1 MMKNF
6 ILNWRASVKRGVL
19 NEGKI
24 LHEMA
29 SDEEIDVLDRT
40 LSNLDPASLP
50 LNGAFGGK
58 LRKVIPLETVGGKVG
73 EMVSK
78 LEQAGYTVN
87 LKDGT
92 VSYETR
98 REHEGKVYKG
108 KKTLKINK
116 VLNGLLKHKEAER
129 DADEKLSAARAK
141 RSINHSR
148 TKADE
153 DEFTKAYATYDAEK
167 NKLREIGKK
176 AFRGM
181 DRWIYYGDVAKYIKA
196 WEENA
201 GFFKNDP
208 EALSGFSI
216 IISRYPKDVLR
227 MSDFE
232 NITSCHTLHSR
243 SEEAGDGGGAFVK
256 CAYAEAIDGGAIAF
270 VVPTQEVNDFI
281 EEHGIEKLL
290 MPDYGDSEDEI
301 FLDDKR
307 NVGSMEPVSRM
318 RIRVGRFDDDDY
330 RYYIGVPDARI
341 YGANTSNFYE
351 TLKAWLVD
359 NQEGTI
365 QHLPK
370 VEDNQVGKRDH
381 RLTQYT
387 VNDIGKIDAGKI
399 TLIGGTYQDNP
410 LEQILARMLTPE
422 AKRAGDYDGSLVIG
436 KPSKDSSENEID
448 IPDGRTEEIENE
460 IEALVEFYNNRYDYC
475 TIYADVEPG
484 HEGPVI
490 DAYAEL
496 WMNLDV
502 GKPKLDDEG
511 GQDGK
516 ITTDGIYT
524 LNEDRAS
531 YGGEIMSDFYNIGGL
546 MWADPDGE
554 EVRRAIA
561 YYVEA
566 TGEVRLHVELR
577 PGNSL
582 GSDYIYGVEEFE
594 QFADAIESDIDEKVD
609 PWLKNLMKRTLMR
622 EGILESSKFQEFMKQ
637 AEEEEFEDFED
648 TDWSFDV
655 IMDEDRVDIDISVEF
670 KIDDIKGLEDI
681 FYTGQAIKDI
691 GMSRDF
697 GTMFKKKLFDQVP
710 GFVYEESMY
719 PDLTRRYVGRRGN
732 NGAGHASLGLSF
744 TITSE
749 HPEGVIAPALSMI
762 QHIKK
767 KDVEEV
773 AKEAYKA
780 LIQQGTNVFVTG
792 YKDSVRQQELPFK
805 SEKNS
810 MNDPEFF
817 LEKEAGSESEKSLNE
832 RIHRNW
838 SGFLNS
844 K

>member
-6 ILNWRASVKRGVL
+6 ILNWRASVKKDVL
-19 NEGKI
+19 NENKI
-24 LHEMA
+24 IHEA
-29 SDEEIDVLDRT
+29 SDEEIEVLHNV
-40 LSNLDPASLP
+40 LSNLDPAELP
-50 LNGAFGGK
+50 MNGAFGGK

-73 EMVSK
+73 EMVNK
-78 LEQAGYTVN
+78 FQEAGYTVD

-116 VLNGLLKHKEAER
+116 VLNGLLKHKEKER
-129 DADEKLSAARAK
+129 DTDEELSAHRAK
-141 RSINHSR
+141 YHIERQKDVSGDDHLKSYGDDYN
-148 TKADE
+148 
-153 DEFTKAYATYDAEK
+153 KAYAGYEAEK
-167 NKLREIGKK
+167 NKLKEIGQK

-181 DRWIYYGDVAKYIKA
+181 DRRVRVPEVDYYIKA

-208 EALSGFSI
+208 EAFAGFSI
-216 IISRYPKDVLR
+216 IISRHPTDVLR
-227 MSDFE
+227 MSDFDAIE
-232 NITSCHTLHSR
+232 SCHTLASR
-243 SEEAGDGGGAFVK
+243 SGETGAFVK
-256 CAYAEAIDGGAIAF
+256 CAYAEAIDGGAIAY
-270 VVPTQEVNDFI
+270 VVPTQEIKDWEEENDQLI
-281 EEHGIEKLL
+281 EDTDDEVLSDSARDI
-290 MPDYGDSEDEI
+290 GDI
-301 FLDDKR
+301 
-307 NVGSMEPVSRM
+307 EPVSRV
-318 RIRVGRFDDDDY
+318 RIRIGRFDDDDY
-330 RYYIGVPDARI
+330 RYYIGVPDSRI
-341 YGANTSNFYE
+341 YGADTSNFYE
-351 TLKAWLVD
+351 TLKTWLVD

-370 VEDNQVGKRDH
+370 VDMDDVDSDE
-381 RLTQYT
+381 YT
-387 VNDIGKIDAGKI
+387 VNDIGKIDAGKM

-410 LEQILARMLTPE
+410 LQQILARMLDPE
-422 AKRAGDYDGSLVIG
+422 AKRSGNYAGSVVGA
-436 KPSKDSSENEID
+436 PHKDSSENEID
-448 IPDGRTEEIENE
+448 MPDGRTEEVENE
-460 IEALVEFYNNRYDYC
+460 IEALVDFYNNRYDHC
-475 TIYADVEPG
+475 TIYADVTNHG
-484 HEGPVI
+484 EGPVI
-490 DAYAEL
+490 DAYAEFT
-496 WMNLDV
+496 MNLDV
-502 GKPKLDDEG
+502 GKPELDDEG

-524 LNEDRAS
+524 LNEDRGH
-531 YGGEIMSDFYNIGGL
+531 YGVEITNDFHNIGNL
-546 MWADPDGE
+546 EWANFHGDE
-554 EVRRAIA
+554 NHRAVA
-561 YYVEA
+561 YYVHG
-566 TGEVRLHVELR
+566 TGEVRLHVDLR
-577 PGNSL
+577 PGDSL
-582 GSDYIYGVEEFE
+582 GSDYVYGVEEFE

-609 PWLKNLMKRTLMR
+609 PWLETLMKRTLMR

-655 IMDEDRVDIDISVEF
+655 MMDEDRVDIDISVEF

-744 TITSE
+744 TITGE

-838 SGFLNS
+838 SGFLNN
-844 K
+844 

>member
-6 ILNWRASVKRGVL
+6 ILNWRASVKKDVL
-19 NEGKI
+19 NENKI
-24 LHEMA
+24 IHEA
-29 SDEEIDVLDRT
+29 SDEEIEVLHNV
-40 LSNLDPASLP
+40 LSNLDPAELP
-50 LNGAFGGK
+50 MNGAFGGK

-73 EMVSK
+73 EMVNK
-78 LEQAGYTVN
+78 FQAAGYTVD

-116 VLNGLLKHKEAER
+116 VLNGLLKHKEKER
-129 DADEKLSAARAK
+129 DTDEKLSAERAK
-141 RSINHSR
+141 YHTERH
-148 TKADE
+148 KEAADSE
-153 DEFTKAYATYDAEK
+153 KLNDDFNKAYADYDAEK
-167 NKLREIGKK
+167 NKLKEIGKK

-181 DRWIYYGDVAKYIKA
+181 DRSVRLQDVDYYIKA

-208 EALSGFSI
+208 EAFAGFSI
-216 IISRYPKDVLR
+216 IISRHPTDVLR
-227 MSDFE
+227 MSDFDAIE
-232 NITSCHTLHSR
+232 SCHTLSSR
-243 SEEAGDGGGAFVK
+243 SGERGAFVK
-256 CAYAEAIDGGAIAF
+256 CAYAEAIDGGAIAY
-270 VVPTQEVNDFI
+270 VVPTQEIKDWEEENDQSI
-281 EEHGIEKLL
+281 EDTDDEVLSDSARDI
-290 MPDYGDSEDEI
+290 GDI
-301 FLDDKR
+301 
-307 NVGSMEPVSRM
+307 EPVSRV
-318 RIRVGRFDDDDY
+318 RIRIGRFDDNDY

-341 YGANTSNFYE
+341 YGADTSNFYE
-351 TLKAWLVD
+351 TLKTWLVD

-370 VEDNQVGKRDH
+370 VDMNDVDSN
-381 RLTQYT
+381 LYT
-387 VNDIGKIDAGKI
+387 VNDIGKIDAGKM

-410 LEQILARMLTPE
+410 LQQILARMLDPE
-422 AKRAGDYDGSLVIG
+422 AKRSGNYADSVVGA
-436 KPSKDSSENEID
+436 PHKDSSENEID
-448 IPDGRTEEIENE
+448 IPDGRTEEVENE
-460 IEALVEFYNNRYDYC
+460 ISELVEFYNNRYDYC

-484 HEGPVI
+484 DERPVI

>member
-1 MMKNF
+1 MMKDF
-6 ILNWRASVKRGVL
+6 ILNWRTSVKKDVL
-19 NEGKI
+19 NENKI
-24 LHEMA
+24 IHEA
-29 SDEEIDVLDRT
+29 SDEEIEVLSDV

-50 LNGAFGGK
+50 LNGAFDGK
-58 LRKVIPLETVGGKVG
+58 LRKVIPLKTVGGKVG
-73 EMVSK
+73 DMVDA
-78 LEQAGYTVN
+78 LEQAGYIVN

-116 VLNGLLKHKEAER
+116 VLNGLKKHKETQR
-129 DADEKLSAARAK
+129 DADEKMSAARAK
-141 RSINHSR
+141 YYTERNKEGD
-148 TKADE
+148 TDKVQDEYEKAWREYDKE
-153 DEFTKAYATYDAEK
+153 KARLK
-167 NKLREIGKK
+167 EIGKK

-181 DRWIYYGDVAKYIKA
+181 DGWVHIIHLERYLKA

-208 EALSGFSI
+208 DAFSGFSI
-216 IISRYPKDVLR
+216 IISRHPTDVLR
-227 MSDFE
+227 MSDFD
-232 NITSCHTLHSR
+232 NIESCHTLSSR
-243 SEEAGDGGGAFVK
+243 SGERGSFIK
-256 CAYAEAIDGGAIAF
+256 CAYAEAIDGGAIAY
-270 VVPTQEVNDFI
+270 VVPSGEIRDWEAENDQSIEDTDEEVLSDSAR
-281 EEHGIEKLL
+281 GI
-290 MPDYGDSEDEI
+290 GDI
-301 FLDDKR
+301 
-307 NVGSMEPVSRM
+307 EPVSR
-318 RIRVGRFDDDDY
+318 IRVRIGRFDDDDY

-341 YGANTSNFYE
+341 YGARTSNFYE
-351 TLKAWLVD
+351 TLKTWLVD

-370 VEDNQVGKRDH
+370 VLERDVGEMSPNREYRYTERD
-381 RLTQYT
+381 
-387 VNDIGKIDAGKI
+387 VGKIDAGKM
-399 TLIGGTYQDNP
+399 TLIGGTYQDNK
-410 LEQILARMLTPE
+410 LEHILARMLDPE
-422 AKRAGDYDGSLVIG
+422 AKRSGDYAGEQLVVAA
-436 KPSKDSSENEID
+436 PSKDSSENEID
-448 IPDGRTEEIENE
+448 IPDGRTEEVENE
-460 IEALVEFYNNRYDYC
+460 ISELVEFYNNRYDYC
-475 TIYADVEPG
+475 TIYADVEDYG
-484 HEGPVI
+484 DGPTI
-490 DAYAEL
+490 DAYAQFT
-496 WMNLDV
+496 MNLDV

-524 LNEDRAS
+524 LNEDRGV
-531 YGGEIMSDFYNIGGL
+531 YGVEITNDFYNIGGL
-546 MWADPDGE
+546 EWADPAGDE
-554 EVRRAIA
+554 MHRAIA

-566 TGEVRLHVELR
+566 TGEARLHVDLR
-577 PGNSL
+577 PGDSL
-582 GSDYIYGVEEFE
+582 GSGYVYGVEEFE

-609 PWLKNLMKRTLMR
+609 PWLENLMKRTLMR

-767 KDVEEV
+767 EDVEEI
-773 AKEAYKA
+773 AKQAYKA

-792 YKDSVRQQELPFK
+792 YKDSVRQQTLPFGDK
-805 SEKNS
+805 K
-810 MNDPEFF
+810 PEP
-817 LEKEAGSESEKSLNE
+817 EPKSEKSLNE

-838 SGFLNS
+838 ADFL

>member
-6 ILNWRASVKRGVL
+6 ILNWRASVKKDVL
-19 NEGKI
+19 NENKI
-24 LHEMA
+24 IHEA
-29 SDEEIDVLDRT
+29 SDDEIEVLHNV
-40 LSNLDPASLP
+40 LSNLDPAELP
-50 LNGAFGGK
+50 MNGAFGGK

-73 EMVSK
+73 EMVNK
-78 LEQAGYTVN
+78 FQNAGYTVD

-116 VLNGLLKHKEAER
+116 VLNGLLKHKEKER
-129 DADEKLSAARAK
+129 DTDEKLSAERAK
-141 RSINHSR
+141 YHTERYKVSG
-148 TKADE
+148 ADS
-153 DEFTKAYATYDAEK
+153 DKLTDDFNKAYSDYDLEK
-167 NKLREIGKK
+167 KKLKEIGKK
-176 AFRGM
+176 AFKGM
-181 DRWIYYGDVAKYIKA
+181 DRYVRLQAVNYYIKA

-208 EALSGFSI
+208 EAFAGFSI
-216 IISRYPKDVLR
+216 IISRHPTDVLR
-227 MSDFE
+227 MSDFD
-232 NITSCHTLHSR
+232 NIESCHTLASR
-243 SEEAGDGGGAFVK
+243 SGETGAFVK
-256 CAYAEAIDGGAIAF
+256 CAYAEAIDGGAIAY
-270 VVPTQEVNDFI
+270 VVPSQEIKDWEEENDQSI
-281 EEHGIEKLL
+281 EDTDDEVLSDSARDI
-290 MPDYGDSEDEI
+290 GDI
-301 FLDDKR
+301 
-307 NVGSMEPVSRM
+307 EPVSRV
-318 RIRVGRFDDDDY
+318 RIRIGRFDDNDY

-341 YGANTSNFYE
+341 YGADTSNFYE
-351 TLKAWLVD
+351 TLKTWLVD

-370 VEDNQVGKRDH
+370 VDMNDVDSNM
-381 RLTQYT
+381 YT
-387 VNDIGKIDAGKI
+387 VNDIGKIDAGKM

-410 LEQILARMLTPE
+410 LQQILARMLDPE
-422 AKRAGDYDGSLVIG
+422 AKRSGDYA
-436 KPSKDSSENEID
+436 PSVVGAPDSDSSENEID
-448 IPDGRTEEIENE
+448 MPDGRTEEVENE
-460 IEALVEFYNNRYDYC
+460 ISELVEFYNNRYDYC
-475 TIYADVEPG
+475 TIYADVEDYG
-484 HEGPVI
+484 EGPVI

-524 LNEDRAS
+524 LNEGREV
-531 YGGEIMSDFYNIGGL
+531 YGVEITNDFYNIGGL
-546 MWADPDGE
+546 MWADFDGDE
-554 EVRRAIA
+554 NHRAIA

-566 TGEVRLHVELR
+566 TGEVRLNIDLR
-577 PGNSL
+577 PGDSL
-582 GSDYIYGVEEFE
+582 GSGYVYGVEEFE

-681 FYTGQAIKDI
+681 FYTDQAIKDI

-732 NGAGHASLGLSF
+732 NGAGHARLGLSF
-744 TITSE
+744 TITAD

-780 LIQQGTNVFVTG
+780 LIQQNTNVFVTG

-810 MNDPEFF
+810 LNNPEFF

-838 SGFLNS
+838 SDFLNN
-844 K
+844 